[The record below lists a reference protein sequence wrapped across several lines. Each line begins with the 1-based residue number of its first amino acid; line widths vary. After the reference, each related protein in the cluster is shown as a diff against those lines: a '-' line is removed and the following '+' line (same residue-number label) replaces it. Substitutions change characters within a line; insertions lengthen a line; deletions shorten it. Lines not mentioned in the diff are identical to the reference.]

1 LGSGGVLAA
10 GSSALIVNSPR
21 YNSSLGAVTATT
33 YAGFPV
39 GTISASNSIVGTLSS
54 GGNNQVIAFNDAA
67 QVLAIG
73 RRQVN
78 QVSIVRFSLDGIFRD
93 GFQ

>member
-1 LGSGGVLAA
+1 MVARADGVSEFR
-10 GSSALIVNSPR
+10 GV
-21 YNSSLGAVTATT
+21 V
-33 YAGFPV
+33 
-39 GTISASNSIVGTLSS
+39 SASNAWVGTLSS

-73 RRQVN
+73 RPQVN
-78 QVSIVRFSLDGIFRD
+78 QVSIVRLSLDGIFRD